1 MCGHS
6 GMGCFLSRWFFL
18 MILGKQ
24 ESGSLRKWV
33 STIERSG
40 VELLGAIKKNGNNKK
55 RFKKEESTQKTR

>member
-1 MCGHS
+1 
-6 GMGCFLSRWFFL
+6 